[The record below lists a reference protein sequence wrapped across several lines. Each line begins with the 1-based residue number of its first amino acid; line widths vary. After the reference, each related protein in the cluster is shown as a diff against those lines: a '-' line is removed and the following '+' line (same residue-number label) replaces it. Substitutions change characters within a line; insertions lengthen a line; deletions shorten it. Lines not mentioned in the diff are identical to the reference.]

1 MREFYVIREH
11 DSDDYSCHYDEK
23 SAREVISKARY
34 VDRSGSMMEG
44 KEHWT
49 AEQIEAATS
58 AMKFP
63 AETTKWDKYVAF
75 NSMYFDLCRVLDD
88 ALVLKTAHAFFF
100 ADEDYEHKQS
110 KIKRYMDCMA
120 I

>member
-1 MREFYVIREH
+1 MREFYVIIAH
-11 DSDDYSCHYDEK
+11 DSDNYSCHYDEE

-34 VDRSGSMMEG
+34 VDRSGSMMES

-63 AETTKWDKYVAF
+63 AGTTKWDKYVAF

-88 ALVLKTAHAFFF
+88 ALVLKSSTCFFL
-100 ADEDYEHKQS
+100 
-110 KIKRYMDCMA
+110 C
-120 I
+120 